1 MKGRV
6 IMMMLPC
13 VHLFKFHQIKCIS
26 LSFRKNIWRG
36 VGGLGGGI
44 FQVLNTNVWCF
55 VLLNINYKLVFEK
68 LCWYMYLCYFM
79 VMHVLMLGYVAQLI
93 NWKMWPFYG
102 HLT

>member
-36 VGGLGGGI
+36 LGGWEGDI
-44 FQVLNTNVWCF
+44 SGTE
-55 VLLNINYKLVFEK
+55 YKRLVFCTSK
-68 LCWYMYLCYFM
+68 Y
-79 VMHVLMLGYVAQLI
+79 
-93 NWKMWPFYG
+93 
-102 HLT
+102 

>member
-36 VGGLGGGI
+36 DISG
-44 FQVLNTNVWCF
+44 TE
-55 VLLNINYKLVFEK
+55 YKRLVFCTSKYE
-68 LCWYMYLCYFM
+68 L
-79 VMHVLMLGYVAQLI
+79 
-93 NWKMWPFYG
+93 
-102 HLT
+102 

>member
-36 VGGLGGGI
+36 GVGRGDISG
-44 FQVLNTNVWCF
+44 TE
-55 VLLNINYKLVFEK
+55 YKRLVFCTSK
-68 LCWYMYLCYFM
+68 YYL
-79 VMHVLMLGYVAQLI
+79 
-93 NWKMWPFYG
+93 
-102 HLT
+102 